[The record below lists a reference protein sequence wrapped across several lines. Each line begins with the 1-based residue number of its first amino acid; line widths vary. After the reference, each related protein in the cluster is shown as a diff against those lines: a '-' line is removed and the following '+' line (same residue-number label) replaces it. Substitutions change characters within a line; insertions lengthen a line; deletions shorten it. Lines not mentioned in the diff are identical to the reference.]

1 MKKVAFLLVCV
12 LYSVK
17 CLIANPVPV
26 PAVYINEFMFDS
38 EKGWELELTC
48 NGYGNNECPF
58 MEMTVSSSSGC
69 AKSKYLPVWDEE
81 WDWYSQ
87 LFVLTRDS
95 MESDLEINP
104 LGDIITVVIK
114 FLRAYKEEPEYFED
128 VFIFGNHSGSQIK
141 APSEGQSIGYA
152 GYNFEE
158 FFRYYAK
165 TNEPTIG
172 APNDVSKMYGTLTGK
187 VYDKNKQ
194 LVLNDSISFDLN
206 AYPGYIHK
214 YVDIDET
221 GSYSIKV
228 LANRL
233 NRSHVYMADK
243 EIKITPFTI
252 DVEPDAIM
260 EQDIYLLEDYTGIA
274 ETSATPDFPIRIYPN
289 PLSGG
294 QALRYEVGTPVKSL
308 ECRMELVS
316 MDGRTIFESKITD
329 HTGTV
334 NLPQSLPNGMYI
346 VNFKLNNKI
355 HYSTRLIIGQ

>member
-12 LYSVK
+12 LCGLK
-17 CLIANPVPV
+17 CLVANPLPPV
-26 PAVYINEFMFDS
+26 AANINEIMFDS
-38 EKGWELELTC
+38 EKGWILEL
-48 NGYGNNECPF
+48 YYYK
-58 MEMTVSSSSGC
+58 MEGLQLLKMTVSSSYGS
-69 AKSKYLPVWDEE
+69 AESKYLPVEEGEWE
-81 WDWYSQ
+81 WDWYKE

-95 MESDLEINP
+95 MKSDLYINP
-104 LGDIITVVIK
+104 LGDEITVTIE
-114 FLRAYKEEPEYFED
+114 FLTAYEEEPEYFED

-141 APSEGQSIGYA
+141 APSAGQSIGYA

-158 FFRYYAK
+158 FVRYYAK

-206 AYPGYIHK
+206 AYPGYIH

-221 GSYSIKV
+221 GSYSIPV

-233 NRSHVYMADK
+233 NRSHIYMADK
-243 EIKITPFTI
+243 KINITPFTI
-252 DVEPDAIM
+252 DIEPDATM
-260 EQDIYLLEDYTGIA
+260 TRDIYLLENYTGIA
-274 ETSATPDFPIRIYPN
+274 ETPATPDFPIRIYPN
-289 PLSGG
+289 PLSDG

-316 MDGRTIFESKITD
+316 MDGRTMFESKITD

-334 NLPQSLPNGMYI
+334 NLPQSLSNGMYI